1 MLNNIVQFFRK
12 SISLFLLSVCLTS
25 SSAHAYPS
33 DSAFLAARDAY
44 NARDMRK
51 LGILAEGLT
60 AHPLYVY
67 ILYWQ
72 ISYQIKEVSPLI
84 VHEFFTHYADTPLA
98 DRLRVEWLKEQG
110 RQGNWDEFNSEYPR
124 LINEDT
130 EVTCYAL
137 QNALMKNEVDL
148 SARAKAVWFTGKNS
162 PLSCFTLFEQL
173 ITNGT
178 LTNDD
183 IWQRI
188 RLALENKNIALAEYI
203 SQYLPEQNGVN
214 SKTIN
219 AAEANPQKF
228 LDRNKSYLG
237 NRATREIFIH
247 SLMRLARS
255 DASLA
260 AEYLKEVSDNLPNKD
275 RLYSWAQI
283 AYLGSLGHDPNA
295 LSWYAKV
302 NDYQLSDLQAAWL
315 VRSALRVQN
324 WALVLSSIGQLSAKE
339 QQESNWRYWKARAL
353 KNMGNTPAANE
364 IFLTLSREAHFYGL
378 LAGEEV
384 GPMLSNPT
392 QLWKPSADDVEQISK
407 TPGIERALILNKLQ
421 MNVEALKEWNTAT
434 RRFSDRELL
443 TAAEIASRKGWVDRA
458 IYTADRTKELHD
470 YSLRYPTPFKKLM
483 EKSAEKYELDEAWVY
498 GLIRQESRFIVEAR
512 SPVGAM
518 GLMQLMPATAKWVA
532 NKLGV
537 KNLRQTQISDINTN
551 IEFGTFY
558 LRTVLNN
565 LGHPVLA
572 TAGYNAGPG
581 RARRWRADYNLEGA
595 IYAETIPITE
605 TRDYVKKVMTN
616 ATQYALQLG
625 QTPIPL
631 KMRLGL
637 IPGKT
642 TTQDNGINVDI
653 GPGS

>member
-1 MLNNIVQFFRK
+1 MLNNIVLFLRK
-12 SISLFLLSVCLTS
+12 TISLFLLSICL
-25 SSAHAYPS
+25 SASGAYAYPS

-44 NARDMRK
+44 YARDMRK

-60 AHPLYVY
+60 EHPLYVY

-72 ISYQIKEVSPLI
+72 ISTQIKDVPSSI
-84 VHEFFTHYADTPLA
+84 VHNFLTQYANTPLA

-110 RQGNWDEFNSEYPR
+110 RQANWDEFNTEYPR

-130 EVTCYAL
+130 EVSCYAL
-137 QNALMKNEVDL
+137 QSALIKNEPDVWT
-148 SARAKAVWFTGKNS
+148 RAKSLWLTGKNS
-162 PLSCFTLFEQL
+162 PASCVTLFEQL
-173 ITNGT
+173 MAKGH
-178 LTNDD
+178 LTTDD

-188 RLALENKNIALAEYI
+188 RLAFENRNTALVESI
-203 SQYLPEQNGVN
+203 SQYLPEQTTLN
-214 SKTIN
+214 SKTISN
-219 AAEANPQKF
+219 AESNPQKF
-228 LDRNKSYLG
+228 LDRNKSNLS
-237 NRATREIFIH
+237 NRTTRELFIYI
-247 SLMRLARS
+247 LIRLARN

-275 RLYSWAQI
+275 RLYGWAQI
-283 AYLGSLGHDPNA
+283 AYFGALGHDPNA
-295 LSWYAKV
+295 LAWYAKAGE
-302 NDYQLSDLQAAWL
+302 YPLSDLQAAWR
-315 VRSALRVQN
+315 VRSALRTQN
-324 WALVLSSIGQLSAKE
+324 WPLVLTAINQLSTKE

-353 KNMGNTPAANE
+353 KITGNAPAANE
-364 IFLTLSREAHFYGL
+364 IFLTLSREANFYGL

-384 GPMLSNPT
+384 GPVLSNPT
-392 QLWKPSADDVEQISK
+392 RLWKPSREDIELMSK
-407 TPGIERALILNKLQ
+407 NPGIERALILNKLQ
-421 MNVEALKEWNTAT
+421 MNIDALREWNMAT
-434 RRFSDRELL
+434 RRFDDRELL
-443 TAAEIASRKGWVDRA
+443 TAAEIASRRGWIDRA
-458 IYTADRTKELHD
+458 INTADRTKELHD
-470 YSLRYPTPFKKLM
+470 YSLRYPTPFKKVM
-483 EKSAEKYELDEAWVY
+483 EKSSEKYELDEAWVY

-532 NKLGV
+532 NKLGI
-537 KNLRQTQISDINTN
+537 KNLRLTQISDINTN
-551 IEFGTFY
+551 IEFGTYY

-581 RARRWRADYNLEGA
+581 RARRWKADYNLEGA
-595 IYAETIPITE
+595 IYTETIPFTE
-605 TRDYVKKVMTN
+605 TRDYVKKVLTN

-631 KMRLGL
+631 KTRLGL

-642 TTQDNGINVDI
+642 TTPDNGANADI